1 MEKTTSLSVGMM
13 QKKSR
18 GFMRGMFLNWVM
30 DFDDRCHK
38 LIDGGRSEL
47 ETKSV
52 GEVEDEDEKGHEYGY
67 KVVEWTEDDQKNLTD
82 LGTSEIER
90 NKATTSKQEI
100 SKRFKEVKDR
110 ADIKEKIEA
119 LKVQIN
125 NSEMPTIRNLVD
137 ALKEKTVKV
146 KNEIKF
152 EMAEVLNSMGLDVQV
167 RNQKQKGPP
176 SRDSR
181 PKLPI
186 EGGGFE

>member
-18 GFMRGMFLNWVM
+18 GLMRGMFLNWVM
-30 DFDDRCHK
+30 DFDDRCQK

-90 NKATTSKQEI
+90 NKATTSK
-100 SKRFKEVKDR
+100 
-110 ADIKEKIEA
+110 
-119 LKVQIN
+119 
-125 NSEMPTIRNLVD
+125 
-137 ALKEKTVKV
+137 
-146 KNEIKF
+146 
-152 EMAEVLNSMGLDVQV
+152 
-167 RNQKQKGPP
+167 
-176 SRDSR
+176 
-181 PKLPI
+181 
-186 EGGGFE
+186 